1 MRFEMIEFVA
11 RVATS
16 WAERGMAES
25 PVAGVVILMEE
36 LFLQNLP
43 SVVRAAHRALLAHGA
58 QATSYRIALLAQ
70 ALMNADD
77 FRKYRLYNAR
87 VHTVLANYHG
97 KLRKV
102 FNAYVGLKKASVER
116 RSRMFLDEFMR
127 MLFDA
132 QLFDEVHRG
141 CGGLRV
147 QQRWA
152 RGRSTSNTCVCL
164 SFLQRFAKREARV
177 CFTWARM
184 RVVDDLRHRDL
195 FCSLGFMGTCWSC
208 TVLTRVS

>member
-1 MRFEMIEFVA
+1 
-11 RVATS
+11 
-16 WAERGMAES
+16 
-25 PVAGVVILMEE
+25 
-36 LFLQNLP
+36 
-43 SVVRAAHRALLAHGA
+43 
-58 QATSYRIALLAQ
+58 
-70 ALMNADD
+70 MNADD

-87 VHTVLANYHG
+87 VHKVLAAYHG

-132 QLFDEVHRG
+132 QLFDEVRG
-141 CGGLRV
+141 VR
-147 QQRWA
+147 
-152 RGRSTSNTCVCL
+152 TCVSPGVRREGVLCSRVRL
-164 SFLQRFAKREARV
+164 GAVSLQRFAKREARV

-195 FCSLGFMGTCWSC
+195 FCSLGFMGERRPKTGNLAHAPASNHASC
-208 TVLTRVS
+208 HPSTDFMEALARISDMVTLPAVADLRSAGVTSAYEFFLKSRRSGIRSETRCLGCC